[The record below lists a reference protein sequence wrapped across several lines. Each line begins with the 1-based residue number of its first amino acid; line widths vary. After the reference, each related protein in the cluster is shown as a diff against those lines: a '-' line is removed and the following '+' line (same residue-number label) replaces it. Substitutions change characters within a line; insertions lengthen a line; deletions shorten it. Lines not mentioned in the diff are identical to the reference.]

1 MPTVQLF
8 LQYEGHRRVEL
19 IQLDENATVADV
31 LEAARRAGLPDDRK
45 EGACVFGHDADAPFD
60 PAVTLK
66 AAGVRDKHRVHVH
79 RCKKVEVTL
88 HFNERTE
95 TLAFPPAA
103 TVDKVKKEFVK
114 AIRMSPV
121 DATEHV
127 LQLCGSTDRPDPDT
141 HIGSLVCGCCS
152 LCFDLVPIKRIE
164 G

>member
-1 MPTVQLF
+1 MPTIQLF
-8 LQYEGHRRVEL
+8 LQYEGHPRVEL
-19 IQLDENATVADV
+19 VQLDENATVAD
-31 LEAARRAGLPDDRK
+31 LIEAARKAGLPDDRK
-45 EGACVFGHDADAPFD
+45 EGACVFVHDVDQPLD
-60 PAVTLK
+60 LTLTLK
-66 AAGVRDKHRVHVH
+66 AAGVRDKYRVHVH

-95 TLAFPPAA
+95 KLAFPPAA

-114 AIRMSPV
+114 ELRMSKV
-121 DATEHV
+121 DASEHV

-141 HIGSLVCGCCS
+141 HIGSLVCGCCA

>member
-8 LQYEGHRRVEL
+8 LQFEGHPRVEL
-19 IQLDENATVADV
+19 VQLDEDATVAD
-31 LEAARRAGLPDDRK
+31 LIEAARKAGLPDDRK
-45 EGACVFGHDADAPFD
+45 EGACVFAHDAEHPLD
-60 PAVTLK
+60 PTLTLN
-66 AAGVRDKHRVHVH
+66 ADGVRDKHRVHIH

-95 TLAFPPAA
+95 KLTFPPAA

-114 AIRMSPV
+114 NLHMSKV
-121 DATEHV
+121 DASEHV
-127 LQLCGSTDRPDPDT
+127 LQLCGSTERPDPDT
-141 HIGSLVCGCCS
+141 HIGALVCGCCT

>member
-1 MPTVQLF
+1 MSTIQLF
-8 LQYEGHRRVEL
+8 LEYEGHPRVEL
-19 IQLDENATVADV
+19 IRLDENATVAD
-31 LEAARRAGLPDDRK
+31 LIEAARKVGLPDDRK
-45 EGACVFGHDADAPFD
+45 AGACVFGHDADAPLD
-60 PAVTLK
+60 LTLTLK

-95 TLAFPPAA
+95 KLSFPPAA

-114 AIRMSPV
+114 AIHMSPV
-121 DATEHV
+121 DESEHV
-127 LQLCGSTDRPDPDT
+127 LQLCGGTHRPDPDA

>member
-8 LQYEGHRRVEL
+8 LQFEGHPRVEL
-19 IQLDENATVADV
+19 IQLDENATVAD
-31 LEAARRAGLPDDRK
+31 LIEAARKAGLPDDRK
-45 EGACVFGHDADAPFD
+45 DGASVFAHDADHPLD
-60 PAVTLK
+60 LTLTLK

-95 TLAFPPAA
+95 KLTFPPAA

-114 AIRMSPV
+114 SLDMSKV
-121 DATEHV
+121 DASEHV
-127 LQLCGSTDRPDPDT
+127 LQLCGSADRPDPDT
-141 HIGSLVCGCCS
+141 HIGSLVCGCCA

>member
-8 LQYEGHRRVEL
+8 LQYEGHPGVEL
-19 IQLDENATVADV
+19 IQLDENATVAD
-31 LEAARRAGLPDDRK
+31 LIEAAGKAGLPDDRK
-45 EGACVFGHDADAPFD
+45 EGASVFAHDADAPLD
-60 PAVTLK
+60 LTMPLK

-79 RCKKVEVTL
+79 RCKRVEVTL
-88 HFNERTE
+88 HFNERTVK
-95 TLAFPPAA
+95 LSFPPAA

-114 AIRMSPV
+114 EIKMSAV

-127 LQLCGSTDRPDPDT
+127 LQLCGSTDRPTPDT